1 MNYSIIRRTLGFLL
15 LFEAIF
21 FLLPLI
27 TAVIYWETAFFAFL
41 ISIAVCV
48 LVGGVLIWKKPKD
61 SSIYTKEAF
70 VIVALGWIVMSLFGA
85 LPFCLSGEIPSYVDA
100 LFETV
105 SGFTTTGATIMNS
118 GAEVEAL
125 PKSILMWRSFTHWI
139 GGMGVLVFILAIT
152 SKTTDRSMH
161 ILRAEMPGPIV
172 DKFVPKARTTTL
184 ILYIIYTAMTLL
196 LIILLLCGGM
206 PLFDSVLHAF
216 GTAGTGGFG
225 MKADG
230 LASYSPYIQWVITV
244 FMFLFG
250 INFNLYFLILVG
262 KLRPVFKSTEL
273 WVYTLIFVCATAII
287 AVDIYDLCYNLEHTI
302 RTAAFQVSSIIT
314 TTGFATTDFNTW
326 PTLSKSVLLFLM
338 FTGACAGSTAGGF
351 KISRFIILIK
361 KIGNNLKKVI
371 HPRTATVVKFEGK
384 RLDEDTLNGVSSY
397 FDIYVIIFIIV
408 FLLLSLDTG
417 VISITAIETNLASAL
432 SCLNNIGPGLAMT
445 GPTGSYAGYSYFSK
459 IVLSL
464 TMLIGRLEIY
474 PILLTLNIATWI
486 KR

>member
-1 MNYSIIRRTLGFLL
+1 MNYRIVFNTTGKVLVVESGLMLLPLLVSLLYQEWLAAIAFSATAVVTAILGLL
-15 LFEAIF
+15 LFK
-21 FLLPLI
+21 LI
-27 TAVIYWETAFFAFL
+27 
-41 ISIAVCV
+41 
-48 LVGGVLIWKKPKD
+48 KPK
-61 SSIYTKEAF
+61 SSFLFAKEGL
-70 VIVALGWIVMSLFGA
+70 VTVALAWISVSIFGA
-85 LPFCLSGEIPSYVDA
+85 LPFVVSGDIPNYIDA
-100 LFETV
+100 FFETV
-105 SGFTTTGATIMNS
+105 SGFTTTGA
-118 GAEVEAL
+118 
-125 PKSILMWRSFTHWI
+125 SILTDVESLSHGALIWRSFTHWI

-196 LIILLLCGGM
+196 LVILLLCGGM

-273 WVYTLIFVCATAII
+273 WVYALISVCATAII